1 MPTRRAKGDTSPSE
15 PATADEPTDGL
26 RESMLAAWRT
36 NCAVTALLVERIPAE
51 LWAQPLPGDARRTI
65 RSLAAHLH
73 NARSRWIR
81 TLGSEHGVPTPALVD
96 LRRVTRR
103 QLVSALRH
111 SERGIAAI
119 LDLGLDAGGV
129 VPPSRR
135 YVWRNLPLDVGHVLS
150 YFVAHEAHHRGQ
162 LIMLARQMGC
172 RLPRAVTDGVWQWS
186 TLSRAA
192 SRRGA

>member
-1 MPTRRAKGDTSPSE
+1 MPTRRAKGDTSPPE
-15 PATADEPTDGL
+15 PTTAVEPTDGL
-26 RESMLAAWRT
+26 RETMLAAWRT
-36 NCAVTALLVERIPAE
+36 NCAVTALLVERMPAE

-81 TLGSEHGVPTPALVD
+81 TLGSEHGVPAPALVD

-162 LIMLARQMGC
+162 LIMLARQMGG

-192 SRRGA
+192 SRRDA

>member
-1 MPTRRAKGDTSPSE
+1 
-15 PATADEPTDGL
+15 
-26 RESMLAAWRT
+26 MLAAWRT
-36 NCAVTALLVERIPAE
+36 NCAVTALLVERMPAE
-51 LWAQPLPGDARRTI
+51 LWAQPLPGDARRT
-65 RSLAAHLH
+65 
-73 NARSRWIR
+73 IR

-111 SERGIAAI
+111 SERGIATI
-119 LDLGLDAGGV
+119 LTLGLDAGGV

-162 LIMLARQMGC
+162 LIMLARQMGG

-192 SRRGA
+192 SRRDA